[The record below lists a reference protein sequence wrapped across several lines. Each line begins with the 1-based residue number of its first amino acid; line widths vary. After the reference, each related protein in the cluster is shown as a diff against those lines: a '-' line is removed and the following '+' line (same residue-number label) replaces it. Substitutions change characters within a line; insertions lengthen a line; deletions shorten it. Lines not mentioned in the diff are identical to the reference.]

1 MVLIGITGPTGAG
14 KTTLLREVEALGG
27 AVIDCDA
34 VYHELLEHDPFLQRE
49 LERRF
54 GPLRGENGAIDR
66 KRLGTIVFG
75 DPEKLALLNDVV
87 RTVIVDRTRALVEDY
102 RRQDKYLGALVGR
115 VANRIGGARFSLG
128 GREYP
133 LAANN
138 GENHIH
144 GGLAGF
150 DRQVWQVEEAGADR
164 LVLSL
169 FSPDGQ
175 EGYPG
180 DLSVRVTYTLSPE
193 GLSIAYWA
201 RSSRDTLCNLT
212 SHSYFN
218 LNGHASGPVAGQ
230 YIQINA
236 GRYTPADGGSIPTGE
251 LAPVEG
257 TPMDLRAGVRI
268 GARIDEDFP
277 QLTMAGGYDHNW
289 VVDGP
294 AGTLRPAARAWSEET
309 GIVLAVSTTMP
320 GVQFYTGNYLDGCPA
335 GKGNAPYGKRWGFCL
350 ETQFFP
356 DAVHHPEF
364 PSPVLRAGAEYRQ
377 ETRFCFSVDK

>member
-1 MVLIGITGPTGAG
+1 M
-14 KTTLLREVEALGG
+14 
-27 AVIDCDA
+27 
-34 VYHELLEHDPFLQRE
+34 
-49 LERRF
+49 
-54 GPLRGENGAIDR
+54 
-66 KRLGTIVFG
+66 
-75 DPEKLALLNDVV
+75 
-87 RTVIVDRTRALVEDY
+87 
-102 RRQDKYLGALVGR
+102 
-115 VANRIGGARFSLG
+115 ANRIGGARFSLG

-180 DLSVRVTYTLSPE
+180 DLSVRVAYTLSPE

-212 SHSYFN
+212 NHSYFN

-236 GRYTPADGGSIPTGE
+236 GRYTPADG
-251 LAPVEG
+251 APSPRG
-257 TPMDLRAGVRI
+257 AG
-268 GARIDEDFP
+268 P
-277 QLTMAGGYDHNW
+277 GGGHPH
-289 VVDGP
+289 GP
-294 AGTLRPAARAWSEET
+294 AGGGADRRADRRGLPPADH
-309 GIVLAVSTTMP
+309 GGGL
-320 GVQFYTGNYLDGCPA
+320 
-335 GKGNAPYGKRWGFCL
+335 
-350 ETQFFP
+350 
-356 DAVHHPEF
+356 
-364 PSPVLRAGAEYRQ
+364 
-377 ETRFCFSVDK
+377 

>member
-1 MVLIGITGPTGAG
+1 MEERSRRPFGTMPDGTQVEEITLRSGGLTAGILTY
-14 KTTLLREVEALGG
+14 GG
-27 AVIDCDA
+27 AVRTLTVPGRSGAA
-34 VYHELLEHDPFLQRE
+34 VDV
-49 LERRF
+49 
-54 GPLRGENGAIDR
+54 A
-66 KRLGTIVFG
+66 LGF
-75 DPEKLALLNDVV
+75 DSL
-87 RTVIVDRTRALVEDY
+87 EDY

-277 QLTMAGGYDHNW
+277 QLPRAGG
-289 VVDGP
+289 
-294 AGTLRPAARAWSEET
+294 
-309 GIVLAVSTTMP
+309 
-320 GVQFYTGNYLDGCPA
+320 
-335 GKGNAPYGKRWGFCL
+335 
-350 ETQFFP
+350 
-356 DAVHHPEF
+356 
-364 PSPVLRAGAEYRQ
+364 
-377 ETRFCFSVDK
+377 